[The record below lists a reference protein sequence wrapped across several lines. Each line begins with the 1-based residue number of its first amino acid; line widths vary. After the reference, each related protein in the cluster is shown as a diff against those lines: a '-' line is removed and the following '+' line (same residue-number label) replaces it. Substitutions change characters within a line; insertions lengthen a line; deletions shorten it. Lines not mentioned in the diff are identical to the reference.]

1 MVTEFRTSSRNK
13 HVPSEWRE
21 KRCDCCGKFFLARG
35 REWSSPLYCSARCVG
50 EARNERRRAARLEP
64 RISKCLVCG
73 ASFQHQRSSRRYCSV
88 RCRVAAHHKKMN
100 RPAAIV

>member
-35 REWSSPLYCSARCVG
+35 REWSSPLYCSA
-50 EARNERRRAARLEP
+50 L
-64 RISKCLVCG
+64 CG

-100 RPAAIV
+100 RPTAIV